1 MIRILTVTGYKA
13 HELGIFD
20 NKHVGIRYIKKAIE
34 KKLRHL
40 LDEGLEWVL
49 ISGQL
54 GIEFWAAET
63 VLSLKEEYPVLK
75 LGVFTPFL
83 QQEGRWKEETQE
95 AYRHLLAQADH
106 VDSITKRE
114 YDSPAQLRLKNQ
126 FLIEKSDALLIVYDE
141 EKQGSPDYY
150 LTPAK
155 QKQAVSNYEIIFITP
170 EDIDW
175 IAQEERFEQT
185 DWT

>member
-1 MIRILTVTGYKA
+1 MIKILTVTGYKA

-20 NKHVGIRYIKKAIE
+20 KKHIGIQYIKKAIDR
-34 KKLRHL
+34 KLRSL
-40 LDEGLEWVL
+40 LDEGLQWVL

-63 VLSLKEEYPVLK
+63 VLALKEEYPQLK
-75 LGVFTPFL
+75 LAVFTPFFN
-83 QQEGRWKEETQE
+83 QESRWKEETQLE
-95 AYRHLLAQADH
+95 YKQLLAKADH

-114 YDSPAQLRLKNQ
+114 YESPAQLRLKNQ
-126 FLIEKSDALLIVYDE
+126 FLIEKSDGLLIVYDE
-141 EKQGSPDYY
+141 SKPGSPDYY

-155 QKQAVSNYEIIFITP
+155 KKQAMSDYEIVYITP

-175 IAQEERFEQT
+175 IAQEERLEQS
-185 DWT
+185 DWF

>member
-1 MIRILTVTGYKA
+1 MIKILTVTGYKA

-20 NKHVGIRYIKKAIE
+20 KKHVGIRYIKKAIE
-34 KKLRHL
+34 RKLRQL

-63 VLSLKEEYPVLK
+63 VLSLKEEFPSLK
-75 LGVFTPFL
+75 LGIFTPFL
-83 QQEGRWKEETQE
+83 NQESRWKEETQE
-95 AYRHLLAQADH
+95 EYRQLLREADH

-141 EKQGSPDYY
+141 TKQGSPDYY
-150 LTPAK
+150 LTPAM
-155 QKQAVSNYEIIFITP
+155 QKQAMSHYEIIYITP

-175 IAQEERFEQT
+175 IVQEERLEQS
-185 DWT
+185 DWS